1 MSYKH
6 FVSSYFR
13 NKRLIICNIW
23 KYLKP
28 MPVSLLN
35 QLVRVKL

>member
-6 FVSSYFR
+6 FVSPYFR

-23 KYLKP
+23 KYLKL
-28 MPVSLLN
+28 MLVSLLN